1 MTDEDLKQRLDTAL
15 ADIQQLQQRVLSL
28 EQTQGPGQKR
38 VDTSLVADSF
48 LKRAFA
54 VWGHN
59 FVAGIII
66 AIPIWFF
73 VFIIMLAVGIGLDY

>member
-1 MTDEDLKQRLDTAL
+1 MSA
-15 ADIQQLQQRVLSL
+15 
-28 EQTQGPGQKR
+28 
-38 VDTSLVADSF
+38 SF